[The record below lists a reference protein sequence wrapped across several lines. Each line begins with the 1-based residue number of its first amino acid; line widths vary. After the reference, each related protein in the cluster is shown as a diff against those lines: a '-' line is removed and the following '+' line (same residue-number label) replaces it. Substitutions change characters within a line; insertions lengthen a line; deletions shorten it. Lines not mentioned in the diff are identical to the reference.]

1 MKDDAVTSEGEVSA
15 VVKRGRRAGS
25 SGTRQAILDAA
36 RTRFAREGYGAT
48 TIRKVATD
56 AGVNPALVMQ
66 FFSSKEELFAAVL
79 SMPAAAL
86 SRIAEAFDGSFEGLG
101 ERVTRAFLVLWEE
114 DAATSEPLLALI
126 RATVSNE
133 QASAQFSEF
142 VQARLVDVISPRL
155 PDGPET
161 AARAGFAAAM
171 LVGLM
176 IGRRILR
183 VPAIAEVDHAAVVR
197 LVGPTIQQ
205 IFTPTP
211 H

>member
-1 MKDDAVTSEGEVSA
+1 MVR
-15 VVKRGRRAGS
+15 RGRRIGS

-36 RTRFAREGYGAT
+36 RARFAKEGYSAT

-56 AGVNPALVMQ
+56 AGVNPALVIQ

-86 SRIAEAFDGSFEGLG
+86 SRIAEAFDGADEGLG
-101 ERVTRAFLVLWEE
+101 ERVTRAFLDLWEE
-114 DAATSEPLLALI
+114 DLETSEPLLALI

-133 QASAQFSEF
+133 QASAQLSEF
-142 VQARLVDVISPRL
+142 VQARLVAVISPKL
-155 PDGPET
+155 ADKPDA

-171 LVGLM
+171 LVGLI

-183 VPAIAEVDHAAVVR
+183 IPAIISFDQDAVVR
-197 LVGPTIQQ
+197 LVGPAIQQ
-205 IFTPTP
+205 ILSCPSGD
-211 H
+211 